1 MATTNATQVQIGV
14 LWSGDPSAPTPA
26 PESTRLRRIF
36 EELAA
41 RGVQAEPVVY
51 VDEAAGLIRERLLT
65 MDGVLVWVNPIV
77 QGRDRSVLDALLRDI
92 ASQGVFVSAHPDV
105 ILQMGTKDVLYRTR
119 TMAWGTDT
127 RLYSDLNEL
136 SEQLPSLLQS
146 SGPRVLKRH
155 RGNGGDGVWRVEV
168 VPNASLGAAAT
179 VRVQQATRPS
189 QAEELA
195 FGDFVERCRPYFAG
209 TGCVIDQPFQ
219 PRLAD
224 GMIRC
229 YLVQDRVVGFGH
241 HFVTALMPAPP
252 GQSAPPEP
260 PRVYYGPS
268 KPEFQSLKQLL
279 ESDWIAQME
288 HLLDLDRESLPMI
301 WDADFLL
308 GPKDASGEDTYVLC
322 EINVSSV
329 LPIPDEAFA
338 PLAEATVARIV
349 GRRVEHGSAAPS

>member
-1 MATTNATQVQIGV
+1 MATTNTPQVQIGV
-14 LWSGDPSAPTPA
+14 LWPGDPSAPTPA
-26 PESTRLRRIF
+26 PESTRWRRIF

-41 RGVQAEPVVY
+41 RAVQAEPVVY
-51 VDEAAGLIRERLLT
+51 ADEAADLIGERLLT

-77 QGRDRSVLDALLRDI
+77 GGRDRSVLDALLRDV

-119 TMAWGTDT
+119 RMAWGTDT
-127 RLYSDLNEL
+127 RLYSNLNEL

-146 SGPRVLKRH
+146 SGPRVLKQH
-155 RGNGGDGVWRVEV
+155 RGNGGDGVWRVEAV
-168 VPNASLGAAAT
+168 RNVSLGAAAT
-179 VRVQQATRPS
+179 VRVQQAARES
-189 QAEELA
+189 QAEELL
-195 FGDFVERCRPYFAG
+195 FDDFVKRCRPYFAG
-209 TGCVIDQPFQ
+209 MGCVIDQPFQ

-229 YLVQDRVVGFGH
+229 YLVRDRVVGFGH
-241 HFVTALMPAPP
+241 HFVTALTPAPP

-268 KPEFQSLKQLL
+268 KAEFQRLKHLL
-279 ESDWIAQME
+279 ESEWITGMQRM
-288 HLLDLDRESLPMI
+288 LDLELESLPMI

-308 GPKDASGEDTYVLC
+308 GPRDALGEDTYVLC

-338 PLAEATVARIV
+338 PLAEATVARV
-349 GRRVEHGSAAPS
+349 VAAKRERAA